1 MSESKLRAFFE
12 NSQAMMCTHDLQGN
26 FLSANNAGASLLG
39 YTRKESSKLS
49 LLDIIPEAHHSLLTA
64 YLSEINS
71 NGRAQGQIVTRHKNG
86 SFRIWMFNN
95 VLEKNTDGS
104 AYVIG
109 NAIDITENY
118 HLEQDLKR
126 TQEMLEQTN
135 AVARVG
141 GWEFDVERQKIKWTT
156 VMKEIHGVAPDYE
169 PILSSGMNFYKE
181 GENRDKITDA
191 LNVAIS
197 DGKSWNMELQIINTE
212 GNELWIRALGN
223 SEFENGK
230 CKRLYGTCQDINDY
244 TGKTLKETM
253 DWGWTPVL
261 HPDDL
266 DNCIKIWAE
275 SIKTGKPYEVE
286 YRFKRASDGL
296 YKWHLGRAFPMK
308 NEQGEIT
315 KWFGFCTD
323 IDEYKRGLY
332 LQNTIIQLE
341 DFNQIVAHNL
351 RGPAGSIQMILSMIS
366 ESPSENERV
375 ELFNMLKQ
383 SSITL
388 NETLEEL
395 MKILEVRNNK
405 NLLYDKCDLNE
416 VVNKIEGMLKG
427 QIISK
432 HAIIS
437 INFETVSI
445 EFPKIYLESIFY
457 NIISNS
463 LKYCK
468 PDTPPEI
475 LITSN
480 LIHGKVI
487 LTFKDNGLGIDLKK
501 HGEDMF
507 KLNKVFHHGFD
518 SKGVGLFMTKT
529 QIETFGGQITVES
542 EPNVGTKFII
552 SL

>member
-1 MSESKLRAFFE
+1 
-12 NSQAMMCTHDLQGN
+12 
-26 FLSANNAGASLLG
+26 
-39 YTRKESSKLS
+39 
-49 LLDIIPEAHHSLLTA
+49 
-64 YLSEINS
+64 
-71 NGRAQGQIVTRHKNG
+71 
-86 SFRIWMFNN
+86 
-95 VLEKNTDGS
+95 
-104 AYVIG
+104 
-109 NAIDITENY
+109 
-118 HLEQDLKR
+118 
-126 TQEMLEQTN
+126 MLEQTN

-169 PILSSGMNFYKE
+169 PTLSSGMNFYKE

-191 LNVAIS
+191 INVAIS

-244 TGKTLKETM
+244 KLTELALKISIETQKELNVALLEQI
-253 DWGWTPVL
+253 DIVKQQDQT
-261 HPDDL
+261 
-266 DNCIKIWAE
+266 IEKI
-275 SIKTGKPYEVE
+275 
-286 YRFKRASDGL
+286 
-296 YKWHLGRAFPMK
+296 
-308 NEQGEIT
+308 Q
-315 KWFGFCTD
+315 
-323 IDEYKRGLY
+323 EYKRGLY

-529 QIETFGGQITVES
+529 QIETFGGQIKVES